1 MAVEVPS
8 IRSRTDLGKAPLPLP
23 PTNVTLKDTVVPAV
37 AGFGEK
43 AGSVRRPAWPM
54 AEPTAKASI
63 SSASAAASTLKESLL
78 RRRTGISLMS

>member
-1 MAVEVPS
+1 MAIGAPS
-8 IRSRTDLGKAPLPLP
+8 ISNRTDFGAAPSLS
-23 PTNVTLKDTVVPAV
+23 TNVTLKDTVVPAV

-63 SSASAAASTLKESLL
+63 SSANGNATRKLVGSRP
-78 RRRTGISLMS
+78 RRGTGISLMF